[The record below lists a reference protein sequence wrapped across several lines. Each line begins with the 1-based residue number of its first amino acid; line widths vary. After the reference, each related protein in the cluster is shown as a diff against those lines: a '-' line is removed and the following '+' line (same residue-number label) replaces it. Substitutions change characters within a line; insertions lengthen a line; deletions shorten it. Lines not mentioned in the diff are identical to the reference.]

1 MKQTNALMNDE
12 KSATGASTPRRPIDH
27 VRNERPHQ
35 KNRHQHRPDQSQQR
49 HGKSIRHQM
58 GGSFPSARPL
68 FGLLGIPEDLLTDY
82 AFRRFV
88 QVFIKGAL
96 DLEELWPESL
106 VDERG
111 GCSQNDG

>member
-1 MKQTNALMNDE
+1 MSQFRQFLAHRIDMHVSQQHQEALSGS
-12 KSATGASTPRRPIDH
+12 SATSFIRASLVAKTGGAEASSAM
-27 VRNERPHQ
+27 ES
-35 KNRHQHRPDQSQQR
+35 QSATD
-49 HGKSIRHQM
+49 

>member
-1 MKQTNALMNDE
+1 MT
-12 KSATGASTPRRPIDH
+12 RRAPL
-27 VRNERPHQ
+27 VRPLRAG
-35 KNRHQHRPDQSQQR
+35 HRPRWRRTPTAREPSSKPFRPEQR